1 MLASTLLAA
10 TLASPVAT
18 IQEPARW
25 YADLEKARTV
35 AAAEGK
41 HVLVDFTG
49 TGWCA
54 WCKRLDD
61 EVLSKPRFVERAA
74 ESFVLVRLDF
84 DVRGRARRD
93 LPRAE
98 QNDGFREAA
107 GVTAFPTVLLLTA
120 EGVPYA
126 RQGYR
131 EGGAMPYADWV
142 RSEHDRAVALQRAVP
157 DVVAGVAR
165 AKSAE
170 EARGAAD
177 AATRVLRDA
186 GAHALARPLV
196 PIVRTVLGEDELS
209 TERERAAVA
218 ALVFAEAVDD
228 DVLERA
234 FLLDPRN
241 REGLPEAA
249 LLAAIRRAG
258 DAERARVLVDRAE
271 GLLRTTEVFDRRR
284 AARLY
289 GDCAVWCKNSLG
301 APDRARALAR
311 FALSLKPEDRELRD
325 VLESLSGG

>member
-1 MLASTLLAA
+1 MLASTLLLAA
-10 TLASPVAT
+10 LAHPVA
-18 IQEPARW
+18 QESARW
-25 YADLEKARTV
+25 YADLEEARVV

-61 EVLSKPRFVERAA
+61 EVLSEPRFVERADEA
-74 ESFVLVRLDF
+74 FVLVRLDF
-84 DVRGRARRD
+84 DARGRARKD
-93 LPRAE
+93 LPHAE
-98 QNDGFREAA
+98 RNDSFRQAA

-126 RQGYR
+126 SQGYR

-157 DVVAGVAR
+157 GVVAGVAR
-165 AKSAE
+165 AKSAA
-170 EARGAAD
+170 EAREAAD
-177 AATRVLRDA
+177 AATQVLRDA

-196 PIVRTVLGEDELS
+196 PIVRTVLGEEGLS
-209 TERERAAVA
+209 AERERSAVA

-249 LLAAIRRAG
+249 LPAAIRRAE
-258 DAERARVLVDRAE
+258 DPERARALVDRAE
-271 GLLRTTEVFDRRR
+271 GLLRRAEVFDRPR

-289 GDCAVWCKNSLG
+289 GDCAVLCRSTLG
-301 APDRARALAR
+301 APDRARAFAR
-311 FALSLKPEDRELRD
+311 FALSLEPEDPALRD
-325 VLESLSGG
+325 VLEDLSGG

>member
-41 HVLVDFTG
+41 HV
-49 TGWCA
+49 
-54 WCKRLDD
+54 
-61 EVLSKPRFVERAA
+61 
-74 ESFVLVRLDF
+74 
-84 DVRGRARRD
+84 
-93 LPRAE
+93 
-98 QNDGFREAA
+98 REAA

-258 DAERARVLVDRAE
+258 DAFN
-271 GLLRTTEVFDRRR
+271 RTRLTPGKAKILSRILAWRR
-284 AARLY
+284 
-289 GDCAVWCKNSLG
+289 
-301 APDRARALAR
+301 
-311 FALSLKPEDRELRD
+311 
-325 VLESLSGG
+325 